1 MRHRNYLIFYLRSS
15 AGNGQNW
22 VLNPCTVICAFN
34 AKFLPHEIFLC
45 FKVKI
50 NKQHIVLIVN
60 LRLIFWVC
68 KYFSSFFHLRKKTF
82 HKSPLWLSI
91 LELITWNC
99 RYDVFN
105 NNVIFSLSRLLW
117 RVAMPRTL
125 HWWLKKPLQCQNPSG
140 THRGNSTEWVNLS
153 VIALQ
158 ETWSLLSS

>member
-1 MRHRNYLIFYLRSS
+1 MDRIGF
-15 AGNGQNW
+15 
-22 VLNPCTVICAFN
+22 LNPCTVICAFN
-34 AKFLPHEIFLC
+34 AKVLPHEIFLC

-68 KYFSSFFHLRKKTF
+68 KYFSSFFPYLRKKLIN
-82 HKSPLWLSI
+82 PLFWLSI

-125 HWWLKKPLQCQNPSG
+125 HWWLKSPYNAKTPVAPTVETLQS
-140 THRGNSTEWVNLS
+140 EW
-153 VIALQ
+153 IC
-158 ETWSLLSS
+158 LLLHYRKHDHCFLC